1 VDRIGSFSIPVMEMN
16 RRTYT
21 SNEITAWRNTGWI
34 RYGTSGAQDYSRWKC
49 GEFRLLLPTIG
60 NSFWMRGMS
69 TSASELSISLAI
81 DVKVTEATLNVDLSD
96 GRSLSVP
103 LSWYPRLDNATPAER
118 DKWEF
123 IGDGRGIHWPD
134 IDEDI
139 SVQGLLAG
147 KPSNESQASL
157 RRWLDSRRA

>member
-1 VDRIGSFSIPVMEMN
+1 
-16 RRTYT
+16 
-21 SNEITAWRNTGWI
+21 
-34 RYGTSGAQDYSRWKC
+34 
-49 GEFRLLLPTIG
+49 
-60 NSFWMRGMS
+60 MS

-157 RRWLDSRRA
+157 RRWLDSRSA